1 MIRAREAAAGKW
13 ESILPMVGIDRRFL
27 DGKHHP
33 CPANG
38 EGEDRFRFVN
48 RNGSG
53 NFFCACSDGTKGGLA
68 LVMCCKGVGYS
79 DAARE
84 VERVAGVARPEPP
97 RVVRDPR
104 IALNRVRSMLGPV
117 GFGVARYLKERGLK
131 PAPGLRQARLNAW
144 EDGKAVGPFDTMVGL
159 FQRSDGKP
167 ESYHLT
173 YLDGAGKAPLK
184 VPRKVMTPVTGIS
197 GCAIRLYPAAPHIGI
212 AEGIETAMA
221 AHTIYGLPVWSVYST
236 AGMESF
242 IPPDG
247 VKRVTIFSD
256 NDGHFAGQAAA
267 YSCAKRLHA
276 RGVECSVEL
285 PEDKDWNDYLRRT
298 A

>member
-1 MIRAREAAAGKW
+1 MTAAREAAAGKW
-13 ESILPMVGIDRRFL
+13 ESILPMLGVDRRYL
-27 DGKHHP
+27 DGRHHP
-33 CPANG
+33 CPATG
-38 EGEDRFRFVN
+38 EGEDRFRFAN

-53 NFFCACSDGTKGGLA
+53 NFFCTCSGGERGGMA
-68 LVMCCKGVGYS
+68 LVMCCKGVGYAE
-79 DAARE
+79 AARE
-84 VERVAGVARPEPP
+84 VERVVGVAKPEPV

-104 IALNRVRSMLGPV
+104 VALNRVRGVLGPV
-117 GFGVARYLKERGLK
+117 GFCVARYLKERGLR

-197 GCAIRLYPAAPHIGI
+197 GCAIRLYPAEPHIGI

-256 NDGHFAGQAAA
+256 NDVHFAGQAAA

>member
-1 MIRAREAAAGKW
+1 MKAVDLARGKW
-13 ESILPMVGIDRRFL
+13 NGILPQLGIDARYL
-27 DGKHHP
+27 DHKHHP
-33 CPANG
+33 CPATG
-38 EGEDRFRFVN
+38 EGEDRFRFAN

-53 NFFCACSDGTKGGLA
+53 NFFCTCSGGERGGMA
-68 LVMCCKGVGYS
+68 LVMCCKGIGYAE
-79 DAARE
+79 AARE
-84 VERVAGVARPEPP
+84 VERVVGVAKPEPV

-104 IALNRVRSMLGPV
+104 IALNRVRSMLCPV

-159 FQRSDGKP
+159 FKRSDGKP

-197 GCAIRLYPAAPHIGI
+197 GCAIRLYPAEPHIGI

-242 IPPDG
+242 VPPEL
-247 VKRVTIFSD
+247 VKRVTIYAD
-256 NDGHFAGQAAA
+256 NDPHFAGQSAA

-276 RGVECSVEL
+276 MGVECSVEI